1 MGFLTS
7 PAPNAGVIRSRTPEL
22 AHRIPAALASRAER
36 VLEVAAVRGYR
47 RLVLGAWECGVFM
60 NDPVQVAG
68 AFRALLDDGGRFS
81 GHFERVVFGIL
92 DRGGPDKA
100 PGPPPGRHLPGRS
113 GTGGTVPLPL
123 PLRTSRNVPPAAS
136 RPG

>member
-7 PAPNAGVIRSRTPEL
+7 PAPNAGVIRGRTPEL

-68 AFRALLDDGGRFS
+68 AFRALLGDGGRFS
-81 GHFERVVFGIL
+81 SHFEQVVFGIL
-92 DRGGPDKA
+92 DRRGPDN
-100 PGPPPGRHLPGRS
+100 GPRS
-113 GTGGTVPLPL
+113 
-123 PLRTSRNVPPAAS
+123 AA
-136 RPG
+136 RAAFARAFRDRGDGAAAAAAQDQP